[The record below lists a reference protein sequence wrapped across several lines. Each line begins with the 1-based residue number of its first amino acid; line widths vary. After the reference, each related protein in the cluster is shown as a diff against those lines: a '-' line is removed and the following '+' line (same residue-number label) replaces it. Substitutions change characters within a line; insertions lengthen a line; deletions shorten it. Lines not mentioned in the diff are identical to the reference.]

1 MTGVLS
7 AKTPHTRNAEVSEED
22 ARMALAAYES
32 AMNARQEADQARRQ
46 ALDTLEAWLLQK
58 DIDHA
63 PLPGQAKERLVKLVR
78 TTVVPSTTRS
88 WTPRWTRRYT
98 QRSSR
103 SALLNL
109 CEWSDEAR
117 AVERLLSC

>member
-1 MTGVLS
+1 M
-7 AKTPHTRNAEVSEED
+7 SEED

-46 ALDTLEAWLLQK
+46 ALDTLETWLLQK

-78 TTVVPSTTRS
+78 TTRRSVDYEKLDAALDPEIHAEIVTERVVKFVR
-88 WTPRWTRRYT
+88 
-98 QRSSR
+98 
-103 SALLNL
+103 
-109 CEWSDEAR
+109 
-117 AVERLLSC
+117 VE